1 MASIIRVKRS
11 SSATA
16 PTNGTLNY
24 GELAASFGG
33 GTQANN
39 GERLFIGNA
48 SSNPVIIGGEYYT
61 DLIANAPGVVAAGAN
76 ASTASNGF
84 IPIMDR
90 ESSGNPGGGGL
101 VNNLPR
107 VDQWSVDN
115 LTLDGNVLSS
125 NDTDGDIILRP
136 NGAGRVIIEDENE
149 LTFGTSEDSR
159 VYYNET
165 SSDKVQVDGAGW
177 VFNTTVELNGGT
189 GGFSVDNIGI
199 KSNQIFSKS
208 GGGNTIYIDPY
219 PDGLSSDGLVIVK
232 GSLQVD
238 GTTTTVNST
247 SATLNDPIM
256 NIGDVTSK
264 LTVMATVA
272 SGVSTVIPGQIFNNS

>member
-1 MASIIRVKRS
+1 MASKIKIKRS
-11 SSATA
+11 SSTNA
-16 PTNGTLNY
+16 PTGVIEH
-24 GELAASFGG
+24 GELAVSFGA
-33 GTQANN
+33 GTQGNN
-39 GERLFIGNA
+39 GERLFVGN
-48 SSNPVIIGGEYYT
+48 SSNTPVIIGGEYYT
-61 DLIANAPGVVAAGAN
+61 DLMANAPGVIAAGAN
-76 ASTASNGF
+76 ASAASNGF

-199 KSNQIFSKS
+199 NRIKYFLNLEEEIQ
-208 GGGNTIYIDPY
+208 Y
-219 PDGLSSDGLVIVK
+219 
-232 GSLQVD
+232 
-238 GTTTTVNST
+238 
-247 SATLNDPIM
+247 TLTLIQM
-256 NIGDVTSK
+256 V
-264 LTVMATVA
+264 
-272 SGVSTVIPGQIFNNS
+272 

>member
-61 DLIANAPGVVAAGAN
+61 DLMANAPGVIAAGAN

-84 IPIMDR
+84 VPIMDR

-115 LTLDGNVLSS
+115 LTLDGNVLSLS
-125 NDTDGDIILRP
+125 LIHISEPTRP
-136 NGAGRVIIEDENE
+136 
-149 LTFGTSEDSR
+149 
-159 VYYNET
+159 Y
-165 SSDKVQVDGAGW
+165 
-177 VFNTTVELNGGT
+177 
-189 GGFSVDNIGI
+189 
-199 KSNQIFSKS
+199 
-208 GGGNTIYIDPY
+208 
-219 PDGLSSDGLVIVK
+219 
-232 GSLQVD
+232 
-238 GTTTTVNST
+238 
-247 SATLNDPIM
+247 
-256 NIGDVTSK
+256 
-264 LTVMATVA
+264 
-272 SGVSTVIPGQIFNNS
+272 